1 MKRRTSK
8 WLGMLAA
15 FAAGTVC
22 QIVPTGCGNFAG
34 QFALQA
40 FDFCSVLNCE
50 GSTFFNFCTPVVL
63 LVDCL

>member
-1 MKRRTSK
+1 MKRRSSR
-8 WLGMLAA
+8 WLATLVACTV
-15 FAAGTVC
+15 GTVF
-22 QIVPTGCGNFAG
+22 QIFPTGCGNFAG

-63 LVDCL
+63 LVDCF